1 MRDPKGFLTLRRA
14 TPGRQAVE
22 ERVRHWR
29 EFYGPVPE
37 AAVRTQAARC
47 MDCGVP
53 FCQGDTGCPVRN
65 IIPEWN
71 DLVSRGEWHDALE
84 SLHSTNNFP
93 ELTGRLCPAPCE
105 SACVLGLVNEPVA
118 IRHIEQTIADR
129 GFAEGWVVPRPPR
142 RATGF
147 SVAVVGSGPAGL
159 AAAQQLRRFGH
170 DVVVFEKSERV
181 GGLLRY
187 GIPEFKLEKAVLDL
201 RLSQLE
207 AEGVRFRTGV
217 DVGFDI
223 TVEEIRAEFDAVC
236 IATGAGAARDLQVP
250 GRELAGIH
258 LAMDFLTLQNRRL
271 ERDALPVARYP
282 LPVARYPLPVA
293 RHPSPVARDPLSV
306 TRHPLPERDGDAR
319 DRRVVIIGGGDTG
332 SDCAGTCL
340 RQGARSVRQFE
351 LLPQP
356 PVGRAVSTPWPL
368 WPMQLR
374 TSHAHE
380 EGCDREWSVATTAFS
395 GEGGRVL
402 RLHAVRLERQAFAD
416 GRTDFARMPGTEF
429 ELEADLVL
437 LAMGF
442 TGPVKSRLLVD
453 LALELDGRGNIATDG
468 AHRTSVPGIFSA
480 GDARRGASLI
490 VWAIREGRDAADS
503 INSWLHSG
511 IQPRSRPTFA
521 SRADP
526 SSE

>member
-1 MRDPKGFLTLRRA
+1 MADPKAFLTLRRA

-22 ERVRHWR
+22 DRVRHWR

-37 AAVRTQAARC
+37 DAVRTQAARC

-53 FCQGDTGCPVRN
+53 FCQGDSGCPVRN

-71 DLVSRGEWHDALE
+71 GLVQRGDWREALD
-84 SLHSTNNFP
+84 SLQATNNFP

-142 RATGF
+142 RVSGF
-147 SVAVVGSGPAGL
+147 KIAVIGSGPAGL
-159 AAAQQLRRFGH
+159 AAAQQLRRAGH
-170 DVVVFEKSERV
+170 AVVVFERDERV

-187 GIPEFKLEKAVLDL
+187 GIPEFKLEKSVLDL
-201 RLSQLE
+201 RLGQLE
-207 AEGVRFRTGV
+207 AEGVQFRTGI
-217 DVGFDI
+217 DVGEDI
-223 TVEEIRAEFDAVC
+223 TAEELRVEFDAVC
-236 IATGAGAARDLQVP
+236 VSTGAGKARDLDIP
-250 GRELAGIH
+250 GRELGGVH
-258 LAMDFLTLQNRRL
+258 LAMDFLTAQNRRL
-271 ERDALPVARYP
+271 EGGDLA
-282 LPVARYPLPVA
+282 
-293 RHPSPVARDPLSV
+293 V
-306 TRHPLPERDGDAR
+306 TDDAR

-332 SDCAGTCL
+332 SDCAGTCV

-356 PVGRAVSTPWPL
+356 PVGRAASTPWPL

-380 EGCDREWSVATTAFS
+380 EGCDREWSVSTTAFS
-395 GEGGRVL
+395 GENGRVQ
-402 RLHAVRLERQAFAD
+402 RLHAARLERQIFAD

-442 TGPVKSRLLVD
+442 TGPVNNRLLAD
-453 LALELDGRGNIATDG
+453 LAIELDGRGNIATDN
-468 AHRTSVPGIFSA
+468 AHRTSVPGIFAA
-480 GDARRGASLI
+480 GDAHRGASLI

-503 INSWLHSG
+503 IDRWL
-511 IQPRSRPTFA
+511 REATA
-521 SRADP
+521 Y
-526 SSE
+526 

>member
-1 MRDPKGFLTLRRA
+1 
-14 TPGRQAVE
+14 
-22 ERVRHWR
+22 
-29 EFYGPVPE
+29 
-37 AAVRTQAARC
+37 
-47 MDCGVP
+47 
-53 FCQGDTGCPVRN
+53 VRN

-71 DLVSRGEWHDALE
+71 GLVQRGEWREALE
-84 SLHSTNNFP
+84 SLQATNNFP

-142 RATGF
+142 RNSGF
-147 SVAVVGSGPAGL
+147 KVAVVGSGPAGL
-159 AAAQQLRRFGH
+159 AAAQQLRRAGH
-170 DVVVFEKSERV
+170 TVVVFEKNERV

-187 GIPEFKLEKAVLDL
+187 GIPEFKLEKSVLDL
-201 RLSQLE
+201 RLTQLE
-207 AEGVRFRTGV
+207 AEGVRFRTGI
-217 DVGFDI
+217 DVGEDI
-223 TVEEIRAEFDAVC
+223 TAQELRAEFDAVC
-236 IATGAGAARDLQVP
+236 VATGAGAARDLDVP
-250 GRELAGIH
+250 GRPLEGVH
-258 LAMDFLTLQNRRL
+258 LAMDFLTSQNRRL
-271 ERDALPVARYP
+271 AGDAFTETV
-282 LPVARYPLPVA
+282 
-293 RHPSPVARDPLSV
+293 S
-306 TRHPLPERDGDAR
+306 DAR

-332 SDCAGTCL
+332 SDCAGTCV

-356 PVGRAVSTPWPL
+356 PAGRAPTTPWPL

-395 GEGGRVL
+395 GEDGRVQ
-402 RLHAVRLERQAFAD
+402 RIHAARLERQVFAD
-416 GRTDFARMPGTEF
+416 GHTDYARLPGTDF

-453 LALELDGRGNIATDG
+453 LAVELDGRGSIATDG
-468 AHRTSVPGIFSA
+468 AHRTSVPGVFAA
-480 GDARRGASLI
+480 GDAHRGASLI

-503 INSWLHSG
+503 IDSWL
-511 IQPRSRPTFA
+511 
-521 SRADP
+521 RAG
-526 SSE
+526 

>member
-37 AAVRTQAARC
+37 SAVRTQGARC

-71 DLVSRGEWHDALE
+71 ELVSRGEWRDALE

-129 GFAEGWVVPRPPR
+129 GFAEGWVTPRPPR
-142 RATGF
+142 RPTGF
-147 SVAVVGSGPAGL
+147 DVGVVGSGPAGL

-170 DVVVFEKSERV
+170 SVVVFEKSERV

-187 GIPEFKLEKAVLDL
+187 GIPEFKLEKSVIDL

-207 AEGVRFRTGV
+207 AEGVQFRTGI
-217 DVGFDI
+217 DVGEDI
-223 TVEEIRAEFDAVC
+223 SVEDLYKEFDAVC
-236 IATGAGAARDLQVP
+236 VATGAGAARDLDVP
-250 GRELAGIH
+250 GRELGGIH
-258 LAMDFLTLQNRRL
+258 LAMDFLAAQNRRL
-271 ERDALPVARYP
+271 ERNELGPANNAWLESGAR
-282 LPVARYPLPVA
+282 LG
-293 RHPSPVARDPLSV
+293 
-306 TRHPLPERDGDAR
+306 EIGDAR
-319 DRRVVIIGGGDTG
+319 GKRVVIIGGGDTG

-340 RQGARSVRQFE
+340 RQGAESVRQFE
-351 LLPQP
+351 LLPSP
-356 PVGRAVSTPWPL
+356 PSTRAPSTPWPL

-380 EGCDREWSVATTAFS
+380 EGCDREWSVATTKFS
-395 GEGGRVL
+395 GDERGRV
-402 RLHAVRLERQAFAD
+402 RRIHAVRLDRQVFAD
-416 GRTDFARMPGTEF
+416 GRSDYARVPGS
-429 ELEADLVL
+429 ELELDADLVL

-442 TGPVKSRLLVD
+442 TGPVKDRLLVD
-453 LALELDGRGNIATDG
+453 LAVGLDARGNVATDM
-468 AHRTSVPGIFSA
+468 AHRTNVPGVFAA

-490 VWAIREGRDAADS
+490 VWAIREGRDAADT
-503 INSWLHSG
+503 IDRWLREESM
-511 IQPRSRPTFA
+511 
-521 SRADP
+521 P
-526 SSE
+526 SLQLVGGRESVATVE

>member
-1 MRDPKGFLTLRRA
+1 MADPKGFLTLRRA

-22 ERVRHWR
+22 DRVRHWR

-53 FCQGDTGCPVRN
+53 FCQGDSGCPVRN

-71 DLVSRGEWHDALE
+71 GLVQRGEWREALE
-84 SLHSTNNFP
+84 SLQATNNFP

-142 RATGF
+142 RNSGF
-147 SVAVVGSGPAGL
+147 KVAVVGSGPAGL
-159 AAAQQLRRFGH
+159 AAAQQLRRAGH
-170 DVVVFEKSERV
+170 TVVVFEKNERV

-187 GIPEFKLEKAVLDL
+187 GIPEFKLEKSVLDL
-201 RLSQLE
+201 RLTQLE
-207 AEGVRFRTGV
+207 AEGVRFRTGI
-217 DVGFDI
+217 DVGEDI
-223 TVEEIRAEFDAVC
+223 TAQELRAEFDAVC
-236 IATGAGAARDLQVP
+236 VATGAGAARDLDVP
-250 GRELAGIH
+250 GRPLEGVH
-258 LAMDFLTLQNRRL
+258 LAMDFLTSQNRRL
-271 ERDALPVARYP
+271 AGDAFTETV
-282 LPVARYPLPVA
+282 
-293 RHPSPVARDPLSV
+293 S
-306 TRHPLPERDGDAR
+306 DAR

-332 SDCAGTCL
+332 SDCAGTCV

-356 PVGRAVSTPWPL
+356 PAGRAPTTPWPL

-395 GEGGRVL
+395 GEDGRVQ
-402 RLHAVRLERQAFAD
+402 RIHAARLERQVFAD
-416 GRTDFARMPGTEF
+416 GHTDYARLPGTDF

-453 LALELDGRGNIATDG
+453 LAVELDGRGSIATDG
-468 AHRTSVPGIFSA
+468 AHRTSVPGVFAA
-480 GDARRGASLI
+480 GDAHRGASLI

-503 INSWLHSG
+503 INSWL
-511 IQPRSRPTFA
+511 
-521 SRADP
+521 RAG
-526 SSE
+526 

>member
-1 MRDPKGFLTLRRA
+1 MADPKGFLTLRRA
-14 TPGRQAVE
+14 TPERQAVD
-22 ERVRHWR
+22 ERVHHWG
-29 EFYGPVPE
+29 EFYRPAPE
-37 AAVRTQAARC
+37 LAVQTQAARC

-71 DLVSRGEWHDALE
+71 DLVHRGEWREALE
-84 SLHSTNNFP
+84 SLHATNNFP

-105 SACVLGLVNEPVA
+105 SACVLGILNEPVA

-129 GFAEGWVVPRPPR
+129 GFAQGWVVPRPPR
-142 RATGF
+142 RISGF

-159 AAAQQLRRFGH
+159 AAAQQLRRVGH
-170 DVVVFEKSERV
+170 TVVVFEKDARV

-187 GIPEFKLEKAVLDL
+187 GIPEFKLEKSVLEL
-201 RLSQLE
+201 RLAQLE
-207 AEGVRFRTGV
+207 AEGVRFRTGI
-217 DVGFDI
+217 DVGEQI
-223 TVEEIRAEFDAVC
+223 TAGELRAEFDAVC
-236 IATGAGAARDLQVP
+236 VATGAGAARDLDVP

-258 LAMDFLTLQNRRL
+258 LAMDFLTSQNRRL
-271 ERDALPVARYP
+271 EGDAIFE
-282 LPVARYPLPVA
+282 
-293 RHPSPVARDPLSV
+293 
-306 TRHPLPERDGDAR
+306 TGIDAR

-332 SDCAGTCL
+332 SDCAGTCV

-356 PVGRAVSTPWPL
+356 PRDRAASTPWPL

-374 TSHAHE
+374 SSHAHE
-380 EGCDREWSVATTAFS
+380 EGCSREWSVATTAFS
-395 GEGGRVL
+395 GENDSVR
-402 RLHAVRLERQAFAD
+402 RIHAVRLERRSFAD
-416 GRTDFARMPGTEF
+416 GHTEYSQLPGSDF
-429 ELEADLVL
+429 ELEADMVL

-453 LALELDGRGNIATDG
+453 LGVELDVRGNIATDA
-468 AHRTSVPGIFSA
+468 AHRTSVPGVFSA

-503 INSWLHSG
+503 IDSWLLQG
-511 IQPRSRPTFA
+511 GA
-521 SRADP
+521 AG
-526 SSE
+526 

>member
-1 MRDPKGFLTLRRA
+1 MADPKAFLTLRRA

-22 ERVRHWR
+22 DRVRHWR

-37 AAVRTQAARC
+37 DAVRTQAARC

-53 FCQGDTGCPVRN
+53 FCQGDSGCPVRN

-71 DLVSRGEWHDALE
+71 GLVQRGDWREALD
-84 SLHSTNNFP
+84 SLQATNNFP

-142 RATGF
+142 RVSGF
-147 SVAVVGSGPAGL
+147 KIAVIGSGPAGL
-159 AAAQQLRRFGH
+159 AAAQQLRRAGH
-170 DVVVFEKSERV
+170 AVVVFERDERV

-187 GIPEFKLEKAVLDL
+187 GIPEFKLEKSVLDL
-201 RLSQLE
+201 RLGQLE
-207 AEGVRFRTGV
+207 AEGVQFRTGI
-217 DVGFDI
+217 DVGEDI
-223 TVEEIRAEFDAVC
+223 TAEELRVEFDAVC
-236 IATGAGAARDLQVP
+236 VSTGAGKARDLDIP
-250 GRELAGIH
+250 GRELGGVH
-258 LAMDFLTLQNRRL
+258 LAMDFLTAQNRRL
-271 ERDALPVARYP
+271 EGGNLAGTD
-282 LPVARYPLPVA
+282 
-293 RHPSPVARDPLSV
+293 
-306 TRHPLPERDGDAR
+306 DAR

-332 SDCAGTCL
+332 SDCAGTCV

-356 PVGRAVSTPWPL
+356 PVGRAASTPWPL

-380 EGCDREWSVATTAFS
+380 EGCDREWSVSTTAFS
-395 GEGGRVL
+395 GENGRVQ
-402 RLHAVRLERQAFAD
+402 RLHAARLERQIFAD

-442 TGPVKSRLLVD
+442 TGPVKNRLLLD
-453 LALELDGRGNIATDG
+453 LAIELDGRGNIATDN
-468 AHRTSVPGIFSA
+468 AHRTSVPGVFAA
-480 GDARRGASLI
+480 GDAHRGASLI

-503 INSWLHSG
+503 IDRWL
-511 IQPRSRPTFA
+511 REATA
-521 SRADP
+521 Y
-526 SSE
+526 

>member
-1 MRDPKGFLTLRRA
+1 MRDPKGFLTIPRT

-37 AAVRTQAARC
+37 SAVRAQGARC

-71 DLVSRGEWHDALE
+71 ELVSRGEWRDALE

-105 SACVLGLVNEPVA
+105 SACVLGLVNDPVA

-129 GFAEGWVVPRPPR
+129 GFSEGWVTPRPPNR
-142 RATGF
+142 PTGF
-147 SVAVVGSGPAGL
+147 NVAVVGSGPAGL

-170 DVVVFEKSERV
+170 SVIVFEKSERI

-187 GIPEFKLEKAVLDL
+187 GIPEFKLEKSVIDL
-201 RLSQLE
+201 RLLQLE
-207 AEGVRFRTGV
+207 AEGVQFRTGI
-217 DVGFDI
+217 DVGMDI
-223 TVEEIRAEFDAVC
+223 SVERLLDEFDAVC
-236 IATGAGAARDLQVP
+236 VATGAGAARDLDVP
-250 GRELAGIH
+250 GRGLRGIH
-258 LAMDFLTLQNRRL
+258 LAMDFLAAQHRRL
-271 ERDALPVARYP
+271 ERAERGPARN
-282 LPVARYPLPVA
+282 AWIGAAGREEI
-293 RHPSPVARDPLSV
+293 S
-306 TRHPLPERDGDAR
+306 DAR
-319 DRRVVIIGGGDTG
+319 DKHVVIIGGGDTG

-351 LLPQP
+351 LLPP
-356 PVGRAVSTPWPL
+356 PPPTRAPSTPWPL

-380 EGCDREWSVATTAFS
+380 EGCDRESSVATNAFS
-395 GEGGRVL
+395 GENGRGRRIHAG
-402 RLHAVRLERQAFAD
+402 RLQAERLAD
-416 GRTDFARMPGTEF
+416 GSTNYTQLPDSAF

-442 TGPVKSRLLVD
+442 AGPVKSRLLGDLSVD
-453 LALELDGRGNIATDG
+453 LDGRGNIATDE
-468 AHRTSVPGIFSA
+468 AHRTRVPGVFAA
-480 GDARRGASLI
+480 GDAHR
-490 VWAIREGRDAADS
+490 
-503 INSWLHSG
+503 
-511 IQPRSRPTFA
+511 
-521 SRADP
+521 
-526 SSE
+526 

>member
-37 AAVRTQAARC
+37 SAGRAQGARC

-71 DLVSRGEWHDALE
+71 ELVSRGEWRDALE

-129 GFAEGWVVPRPPR
+129 GFAEGWVMPRPPR
-142 RATGF
+142 STTGF
-147 SVAVVGSGPAGL
+147 KVAVVGSGPAGL

-170 DVVVFEKSERV
+170 SVIVFEKSERV

-187 GIPEFKLEKAVLDL
+187 GIPEFKLEKSVIDL

-207 AEGVRFRTGV
+207 VEGVQFRTGI
-217 DVGFDI
+217 DVGEDLSA
-223 TVEEIRAEFDAVC
+223 EELSAEFDAVC
-236 IATGAGAARDLQVP
+236 VATGAGAARDLDVP
-250 GRELAGIH
+250 GRELAGVH
-258 LAMDFLTLQNRRL
+258 LAMDFLTAQNRRL
-271 ERDALPVARYP
+271 ERDELGPPNHAWRVRQIGDTQGSTPVR
-282 LPVARYPLPVA
+282 
-293 RHPSPVARDPLSV
+293 
-306 TRHPLPERDGDAR
+306 EIGDAR
-319 DRRVVIIGGGDTG
+319 DKRVVIIGGGDTG

-351 LLPQP
+351 LLPSP
-356 PVGRAVSTPWPL
+356 PPNRATSTPWPL

-380 EGCDREWSVATTAFS
+380 EGCDRDWSVATVAFS
-395 GEGGRVL
+395 GDETGKVQRI
-402 RLHAVRLERQAFAD
+402 HAVRLDRQVLAD
-416 GRTDFARMPGTEF
+416 GRSDYARVPGTEF
-429 ELEADLVL
+429 EMEADLVL

-442 TGPVKSRLLVD
+442 TGPVKSRMLVD
-453 LALELDGRGNIATDG
+453 LAVDLDARGNVATDT
-468 AHRTSVPGIFSA
+468 AHRTSVPGVFAA

-490 VWAIREGRDAADS
+490 VWAIREGRDAAES
-503 INSWLHSG
+503 IDRWLREESL
-511 IQPRSRPTFA
+511 
-521 SRADP
+521 P
-526 SSE
+526 SLQLVGSLGENG

>member
-37 AAVRTQAARC
+37 LAVRTQGARC

-65 IIPEWN
+65 VIPEWN
-71 DLVSRGEWHDALE
+71 DLVSRGEWRSALD
-84 SLHSTNNFP
+84 SLQATNNFP

-129 GFAEGWVVPRPPR
+129 GFAEGWVTPRPPR
-142 RATGF
+142 RATGYR
-147 SVAVVGSGPAGL
+147 VAVVGSGPAGL

-170 DVVVFEKSERV
+170 EVVVFEKSERV

-187 GIPEFKLEKAVLDL
+187 GIPEFKLEKSVLDL

-207 AEGVRFRTGV
+207 AEGVCFRTGIDVGV
-217 DVGFDI
+217 DVSAG
-223 TVEEIRAEFDAVC
+223 EIRAEFDAVC
-236 IATGAGAARDLQVP
+236 VATGAGAARDLDVP
-250 GRELAGIH
+250 GRELAGVQ
-258 LAMDFLTLQNRRL
+258 LAMDFLTAQNRNL
-271 ERDALPVARYP
+271 E
-282 LPVARYPLPVA
+282 
-293 RHPSPVARDPLSV
+293 V
-306 TRHPLPERDGDAR
+306 TSFGGTMDAR
-319 DRRVVIIGGGDTG
+319 GRRVVIIGGGDTG
-332 SDCAGTCL
+332 SDCAGTCV

-351 LLPQP
+351 LLPAP
-356 PVGRAVSTPWPL
+356 PASRAPSTPWPL

-395 GEGGRVL
+395 GDHGHVKRI
-402 RLHAVRLERQAFAD
+402 HAVRLERQVFAD

-442 TGPVKSRLLVD
+442 TGPVKSRLLAD
-453 LALELDGRGNIATDG
+453 LEVRLDSRGNIATDG
-468 AHRTSVPGIFSA
+468 EHRTSVPGVFSA

-503 INSWLHSG
+503 INSWL
-511 IQPRSRPTFA
+511 RSRTLPTGA
-521 SRADP
+521 SRGDA
-526 SSE
+526 SLE